1 MLDFRRCLAVKTAGA
16 VVEQQKQVSETAPRM
31 LDGAAHAIDTRAL
44 SPYFEVR
51 INAVVRNLEMTTAT
65 LTTKGQITIPK
76 DIRERLMLHTGD
88 KLDFSLTESG
98 DVLLK
103 PVTRHVDEVFGRLGK
118 SGQAP
123 LTPAEMD
130 AAIQRR
136 MAETGA

>member
-1 MLDFRRCLAVKTAGA
+1 
-16 VVEQQKQVSETAPRM
+16 
-31 LDGAAHAIDTRAL
+31 
-44 SPYFEVR
+44 
-51 INAVVRNLEMTTAT
+51 
-65 LTTKGQITIPK
+65 
-76 DIRERLMLHTGD
+76 MLHTGD

-118 SGQAP
+118 TGQAP

-130 AAIQRR
+130 AAIQQR